1 MLLPEVPRLGAYTIQ
16 ANVVGRGTGT
26 CHHRLETSVPS
37 MNVADALTQ
46 CPHNDRTP
54 AEPRVRALCTRALRG
69 CPAGLPGRARGAA
82 QTVPDLTPH
91 HGTGEPRSGTQQSAS
106 GQASRAEPRSRSRSR
121 SKAGMVGLR
130 PPTATLRAAHDSTAS
145 NNRRGNSPCHRQ
157 PRIVGLQP
165 PAPRAAR
172 HPRARATACAPGRHR
187 GAVNPCVRTS

>member
-54 AEPRVRALCTRALRG
+54 AEPRVRALCTRAVRG

-82 QTVPDLTPH
+82 QTVPDLTPPSWNR
-91 HGTGEPRSGTQQSAS
+91 GGEVRNAAKRVRSGQQGRTKVKVKVKVKS
-106 GQASRAEPRSRSRSR
+106 GY
-121 SKAGMVGLR
+121 GR
-130 PPTATLRAAHDSTAS
+130 PPASNCHAPRGTRQHGQQQQTRKLTLPPSAPYRRPSATSAARRAASPGT
-145 NNRRGNSPCHRQ
+145 RNSM
-157 PRIVGLQP
+157 
-165 PAPRAAR
+165 
-172 HPRARATACAPGRHR
+172 RARKAPGRR
-187 GAVNPCVRTS
+187 